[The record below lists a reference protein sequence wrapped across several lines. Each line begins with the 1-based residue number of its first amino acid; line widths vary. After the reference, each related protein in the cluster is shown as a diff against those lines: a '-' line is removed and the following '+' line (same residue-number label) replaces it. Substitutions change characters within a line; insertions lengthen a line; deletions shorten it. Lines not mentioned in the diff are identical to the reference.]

1 MKDMKIK
8 ARMILSLGFVALM
21 ALITVIVALSSSSV
35 ATKSYSEVI
44 GADLQANENLLEAR
58 VHINVAARYAR
69 DMVLNGYTSAQEDQI
84 EERLSQ
90 LDTALSA
97 FVAEYPLHDG
107 RDITYVQNVNQW
119 KTALRRIVSEVH
131 TGDRMVA
138 VTMLQDR
145 KSTRLNSSHT

>member
-69 DMVLNGYTSAQEDQI
+69 DMVLNGYTSGSI
-84 EERLSQ
+84 S
-90 LDTALSA
+90 
-97 FVAEYPLHDG
+97 FC
-107 RDITYVQNVNQW
+107 
-119 KTALRRIVSEVH
+119 RRI
-131 TGDRMVA
+131 
-138 VTMLQDR
+138 
-145 KSTRLNSSHT
+145 RLRSGCLSWIRL